1 MHPAAQL
8 SVMLQALRSIKN
20 YKVNAVVA
28 NILETRMNQVLIVR
42 CDKAGQPRIDTIS
55 RKASEPV
62 IEKQLVAQITKL
74 HAAHISSS

>member
-1 MHPAAQL
+1 M
-8 SVMLQALRSIKN
+8 QAVGSIKN

-42 CDKAGQPRIDTIS
+42 SDNTGQCTVNTIN
-55 RKASEPV
+55 RKATEAV

-74 HAAHISSS
+74 HSAHIHSS

>member
-1 MHPAAQL
+1 MTCC
-8 SVMLQALRSIKN
+8 VMQALGSIKN

-42 CDKAGQPRIDTIS
+42 KDSTGQPQIDTIN

-62 IEKQLVAQITKL
+62 IEKQLVAQIIKL
-74 HAAHISSS
+74 HSAHAKSS